1 MNHLSIPSGLH
12 LSNRDIQTPQSTQFT
27 VHDTIYSE
35 KLFNNLLNKQASSV
49 KGRCTR
55 KKKANTRNSTKK
67 AK

>member
-27 VHDTIYSE
+27 VHNSIYSE
-35 KLFNNLLNKQASSV
+35 KLFNKLLTKQASSV